1 MLRAFR
7 AFAVLAVLVIGLLSL
22 STSFGQTRPAPNRPV
37 SDFKVK
43 YKVTMNA
50 GGQVQS
56 SETVT
61 MIKGARER
69 SESKMGYYDSIN
81 ITQCDLKRTIQIN
94 DKVKKYL
101 ITPMEVDTT
110 TASSTPAA
118 PATPTPTTPSR
129 TGGIVTYVTTSVDT
143 GERREMFGFT
153 ARHVKTSTSIQSSP
167 DACNPNNMRTELD
180 GWYIDLSVDFNC
192 NVGGPAATYS
202 RPAAGGCRDQVKF
215 RREGNGKVG
224 YPLIET
230 MTMYDASGRATFSN
244 TKEVLELSRQSLDI
258 ALFDIPAGYTQAMS
272 QQEMYSAP
280 SAAEMMGNVTGAT
293 PGNVASA
300 STPSPAAN
308 EAKRPGAVRVG
319 VVQIN
324 NKSGKPVAADTL
336 RLRLIGEIQGS
347 GIDAIALNGTS
358 AAELDAE
365 AKAKQCDYILY
376 SDLATLKMSKLGGL
390 FGSVTGSGGLGKT
403 ESKMEYKL
411 FAVGETSPRL
421 QSSSSAKEEGDENS
435 AGVAI
440 SAEARAVVSEVKK
453 RKG

>member
-7 AFAVLAVLVIGLLSL
+7 AFAVMVGLVIWFLSL

-69 SESKMGYYDSIN
+69 SESKMGYYDSTS

-118 PATPTPTTPSR
+118 PTTPTPTTPSR

-230 MTMYDASGRATFSN
+230 MTMYDGSGRATFSN

-258 ALFDIPAGYTQAMS
+258 VLFDIPAGYTQAMS
-272 QQEMYSAP
+272 QQEMYAVP
-280 SAAEMMGNVTGAT
+280 SAAEMMGNPAAT
-293 PGNVASA
+293 PGNVASV

-308 EAKRPGAVRVG
+308 EAKRPGTIRVG

-324 NKSGKPVAADTL
+324 NKTGKPVAADTL
-336 RLRLIGEIQGS
+336 RLRLISEIQGS
-347 GIDAIALNGTS
+347 GIEAIALNGTS
-358 AAELDAE
+358 PAELDAE

-440 SAEARAVVSEVKK
+440 SAEARAVVNEVKK

>member
-1 MLRAFR
+1 MLRAFK
-7 AFAVLAVLVIGLLSL
+7 AFAVLVVLVVGSLSL
-22 STSFGQTRPAPNRPV
+22 STGFGQTRPAPNRPAG
-37 SDFKVK
+37 DFKVK

-69 SESKMGYYDSIN
+69 SESKMGYYDSTN

-118 PATPTPTTPSR
+118 PTTPTPTTPSR

-180 GWYIDLSVDFNC
+180 GWYIDLSVEFNC
-192 NVGGPAATYS
+192 NLGGPQATYN
-202 RPAAGGCRDQVKF
+202 RPVTGGCRDQVKF

-258 ALFDIPAGYTQAMS
+258 ALFDIPSGYTQAMS
-272 QQEMYSAP
+272 QQEMYAAP

-293 PGNVASA
+293 PDNAPSV
-300 STPSPAAN
+300 STPSRAGN
-308 EAKRPGAVRVG
+308 EAKQPGAIRVG

-347 GIDAIALNGTS
+347 GVDAIALNGTS
-358 AAELDAE
+358 EAELNAE

-376 SDLATLKMSKLGGL
+376 SDLATLKVSKLGGL
-390 FGSVTGSGGLGKT
+390 LGSVSRAGGLGKT
-403 ESKMEYKL
+403 ESKMEFKL
-411 FAVGETSPRL
+411 FAVGEASPRL
-421 QSSSSAKEEGDENS
+421 QSSSTAKEEGDENS
-435 AGVAI
+435 ASVAI
-440 SAEARAVVSEVKK
+440 SSEARAVVSEVKK
-453 RKG
+453 RRG

>member
-1 MLRAFR
+1 MLRAFK
-7 AFAVLAVLVIGLLSL
+7 AFAVLVVLVIWFLSL

-43 YKVTMNA
+43 YKVTMNT
-50 GGQVQS
+50 GGQAQS

-94 DKVKKYL
+94 DTVKKYL

-110 TASSTPAA
+110 AASSTPAA
-118 PATPTPTTPSR
+118 PTTPTPATPSR

-167 DACNPNNMRTELD
+167 DACNQNNFRTELD

-230 MTMYDASGRATFSN
+230 MTMYDGSGRSTFST

-272 QQEMYSAP
+272 QQEMYAVP
-280 SAAEMMGNVTGAT
+280 SAAEMMGNTGAT
-293 PGNVASA
+293 PGNVAGV

-308 EAKRPGAVRVG
+308 EAKRPGSVRVG

-336 RLRLIGEIQGS
+336 RLRLISEIQGS

-390 FGSVTGSGGLGKT
+390 FGSVTGAGGLGKT